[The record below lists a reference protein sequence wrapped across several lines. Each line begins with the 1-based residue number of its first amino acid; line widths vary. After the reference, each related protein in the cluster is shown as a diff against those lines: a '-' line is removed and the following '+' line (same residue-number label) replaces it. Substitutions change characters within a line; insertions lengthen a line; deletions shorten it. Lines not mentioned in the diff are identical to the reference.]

1 MRLYHSNFYQ
11 LFLFTLLVLL
21 LAGCTT
27 PVETEVLLPVLL
39 VADGDQETLQL
50 PPGATVQEALNA
62 AGITLGSLD
71 RVEPPVFTVLPE
83 GGEITVVRVR
93 EEFEIEQVVIPFE
106 QQYQP
111 SEFLAEGEQQPLQ
124 LGENGLQEITYRRL
138 FEDDLEV
145 ARSPI
150 KVVTVKE
157 AIPQIMLVG
166 VQTSFTPLEIPGR
179 LAYITDG
186 NAWMLEG
193 TTANRVP
200 IITTGDLDGRVFEL
214 SDDGSWL
221 LFTRHSED
229 EGQIN
234 TLWAAEIGNPEQVID
249 LQTANIV
256 HFADWEPGST
266 TSFAYSTVE
275 PVQSA
280 PGWQANNDLQRREF
294 SGFGWVSRPE
304 VLIDTNFGGTYGWW
318 GSSFGYAPQ
327 PGRLAYAGP
336 DQVGLVNLDVNLLVG
351 ETVSQTV
358 ALEITPLNTRS
369 DWAWV
374 PGLRWGPDGQ
384 VLFTVEHAPPE
395 GLVSA
400 EESPYFDLTAIPL
413 GLGQPVALVENVGM
427 FAYPLPSP
435 LLDLPSGE
443 QAYWIA
449 YLQARFPEQSETSPY
464 RVMLMDR
471 DGSNR
476 RELFPTPEKPGLEP
490 QRDWGVWAP
499 QPLAGSDGATL
510 AMLYQGNIWLLDAV
524 SGQAW
529 QVTGDGRIQRID
541 WR

>member
-1 MRLYHSNFYQ
+1 MS
-11 LFLFTLLVLL
+11 VLL

-27 PVETEVLLPVLL
+27 PPATEVLLPVTL
-39 VADGDQETLQL
+39 VVDGESQTLQL

-62 AGITLGSLD
+62 AGVTLGSLD
-71 RVEPPVFTVLPE
+71 RVDPPSFTVLPQ
-83 GGEITVVRVR
+83 GGEVTVVRVR

-106 QQYQP
+106 QQFQP

-138 FEDDLEV
+138 YEDDVEV

-157 AIPQIMLVG
+157 AVPQIMLVG

-179 LAYITDG
+179 LAYLSDG
-186 NAWMLEG
+186 NAWMLEVN
-193 TTANRVP
+193 TANRVP
-200 IITTGDLDGRVFEL
+200 IIASGDLDGRVFEL
-214 SDDGSWL
+214 SDDGNWL
-221 LFTRHSED
+221 LFTRHSEA

-249 LQTANIV
+249 LQTANII
-256 HFADWEPGST
+256 HFAAWEPGST
-266 TSFAYSTVE
+266 ASFIYSTVE

-294 SGFGWVSRPE
+294 SEFGWVSRPE
-304 VLIDTNFGGTYGWW
+304 VWIDTNFGGTYGWW
-318 GSSFGYAPQ
+318 GTTFQYAPQ
-327 PGRLAYAGP
+327 ADRLAAAGP
-336 DQVGLVNLDVNLLVG
+336 DRVGLVRLYPELGAGSV
-351 ETVSQTV
+351 VSQTLL
-358 ALEITPLNTRS
+358 LEITPLNTRG

-374 PGLRWGPDGQ
+374 PGLRWSPDGQ
-384 VLFTVEHAPPE
+384 VLFTVDHAPPD

-400 EESPYFDLTAIPL
+400 EESPYFDLSAIPL
-413 GLGQPVALVENVGM
+413 TQGLPINLVKNVGM

-435 LLDLPSGE
+435 LLPLTSGE
-443 QAYWIA
+443 QAYWVA

-464 RVMLMDR
+464 RVVVMDR

-476 RELFPTPEKPGLEP
+476 RELFPPAEKPGLEP
-490 QRDWGVWAP
+490 QTDWGAWAP
-499 QPLAGSDGATL
+499 QLLPGASGPTL
-510 AMLYQGNIWLLDAV
+510 ALLYQGNIWLLDAS